1 MHYFF
6 ISAAILIAAS
16 YILIKK
22 ILKAKKGGNKKSSK
36 EIQKEIEELRA
47 IITNNDKDYVSI
59 YRLAQLED
67 EIGENNLALQRY
79 EILIKTKF
87 LKTKEKIS
95 ICKRLEEYYNEAGRK
110 EDSLKYSIK
119 LHQLS
124 PNDNEHTM
132 KLAYEITKEAN
143 YPLACHYFTKVI
155 LLKEDFD
162 IEHLKAAAF
171 AFFQVKDYNKCIAF
185 LEELYKRLNTDKN
198 AKEYKSEI
206 DDIQK
211 SLISLYILCESLNI
225 ANNFIEKIII
235 KQKSKKYINKLYLFV
250 LYKLADNKKFLEV
263 YNDLYNF
270 YNIKDYDKSNYSLI
284 LDYCF
289 YSYFIKDINFSKK
302 SFEMIDKFNIEE
314 LKKYNI
320 KNILEYLSEIV
331 QATSQIKKSITETK
345 LDNYKN
351 DNYEKYV
358 PKENIKN
365 WEYAVD
371 LWESSFIDTNYLYT
385 LVDAKQTVNIDNI
398 LKELKINLDN
408 IYDKSESTLHLKVD
422 KIYDLNKADF
432 KKVCTNIMHIKLD
445 HSIVQEYTD
454 KSNDNNKLGDEINF
468 LSYSVKSPK
477 KELTLVSFK
486 RWQKIEVGELMI
498 RDFLI
503 MIEESGAEN
512 GILIIPVELSNSAKS
527 LVQHNEKIKVYSRM
541 QFNTML
547 SDENI

>member
-1 MHYFF
+1 M
-6 ISAAILIAAS
+6 
-16 YILIKK
+16 
-22 ILKAKKGGNKKSSK
+22 
-36 EIQKEIEELRA
+36 
-47 IITNNDKDYVSI
+47 
-59 YRLAQLED
+59 
-67 EIGENNLALQRY
+67 
-79 EILIKTKF
+79 
-87 LKTKEKIS
+87 
-95 ICKRLEEYYNEAGRK
+95 
-110 EDSLKYSIK
+110 
-119 LHQLS
+119 
-124 PNDNEHTM
+124 
-132 KLAYEITKEAN
+132 
-143 YPLACHYFTKVI
+143 
-155 LLKEDFD
+155 
-162 IEHLKAAAF
+162 
-171 AFFQVKDYNKCIAF
+171 
-185 LEELYKRLNTDKN
+185 
-198 AKEYKSEI
+198 
-206 DDIQK
+206 
-211 SLISLYILCESLNI
+211 ISLYILSESLNI
-225 ANNFIEKIII
+225 ANNFIEQIIL

-250 LYKLADNKKFLEV
+250 LYKLADNKKFIEV

-270 YNIKDYDKSNYSLI
+270 YNIKDYDKNNYSLI

-289 YSYFIKDINFSKK
+289 YSYFLKDISFSKK

-331 QATSQIKKSITETK
+331 QATSQIQKSITETK

-385 LVDAKQTVNIDNI
+385 LVDVKQTINIENI

-408 IYDKSESTLHLKVD
+408 IYNKSESYINLKAD

-432 KKVCTNIMHIKLD
+432 KKVCTNIMHSKLD

-454 KSNDNNKLGDEINF
+454 KSSNSKSGDEINY
-468 LSYSVKSPK
+468 LSYSIKSPK

-486 RWQKIEVGELMI
+486 RWKKIEVGELMI

-512 GILIIPVELSNSAKS
+512 GILVIPVELNNSAKS

-547 SDENI
+547 ADENI